1 MDVETN
7 NILSFDTQQ
16 IGSGVSS
23 VGLEK
28 IVCRNALD
36 YFLSNDVKIF
46 MICMDRHVAIRKM
59 LREEYSDIKHEFD
72 VWHLVKSIGKTLLA
86 ASKRKQCKDLTEW
99 ISPIKNH
106 IWWSGNTC
114 KKYPDELLVRLNSVL
129 NHVRDIYTWE
139 DDNSQYT
146 SCKHAV
152 LDEEVETPKKM
163 AGRRRCKFEALKKM
177 IKENRLQKDLRQI
190 SYFCHTGDLEVFH
203 SALTKYTPKRLHFSA
218 NGMIARTQL
227 AALDHNFTVNRSQA
241 VVKKQSESS
250 GPVGTQRYNVAYSKA
265 RKEWFLRSIYEPT
278 KQDFISTIMKKV
290 FDAAAGNLPLE

>member
-7 NILSFDTQQ
+7 KMLSFDTQQ

-28 IVCRNALD
+28 IACRNALD
-36 YFLSNDVKIF
+36 YLLSNYVKIF
-46 MICMDRHVAIRKM
+46 MICTDRHVAIRKM

-86 ASKRKQCKDLTEW
+86 ASKRKQCNDLTEW

-114 KKYPDELLVRLNSVL
+114 KKYPDELLARLNSVL
-129 NHVRDIYTWE
+129 DHVRDIHTWE

-152 LDEEVETPKKM
+152 LDEEVETPKKWLDEEG
-163 AGRRRCKFEALKKM
+163 ASFEALKKM
-177 IKENRLQKDLRQI
+177 IKDNRLQKDLRQI

-203 SALTKYTPKRLHFSA
+203 SALTKYRPKRLHFSA

-227 AALDHNFTVNRSQA
+227 AALDHNFNVNRSQA
-241 VVKKQSESS
+241 VVKKQCESS
-250 GPVGTQRYNVAYSKA
+250 GPVGTPRYNVAYQK
-265 RKEWFLRSIYEPT
+265 
-278 KQDFISTIMKKV
+278 
-290 FDAAAGNLPLE
+290 LERNGSSVLSMSPQNRILFPQ